1 MPYNEPMT
9 NFAPGSVK
17 PETLQSEYRKLPA
30 VDAVLRRDAVARLIA
45 DYGEEA
51 VTATLRDL
59 LAEAR
64 DAIAGGAAAPSA
76 SRWPELVAAR
86 LAVREQPSLRPVVNA
101 TGIIIHTNLGRAP
114 LSDRARQAMDAAAI
128 GYSNLEYALDE
139 GRRGSRHAHARRL
152 LAELTG
158 AEDAMVVNNNAAA
171 VYFVLNALCSGREV
185 LISRG
190 ELVEIGG
197 GFRIPDV
204 LRQSGAILA
213 EVGTTNRTHTRDFS
227 QALGAETGAILRVH
241 SSNFRQIGFVA
252 QPGLNELAELLHDW
266 ETDTGQRPLLI
277 DDLGSGTLLDT
288 RPFGLAPEPMV
299 QESIAAGAD
308 LVTFSGDKLLGGPQ
322 AGIIV
327 GRAPLLDALR
337 RHPMARALRVD
348 KLTLAALEATL
359 QSYRRGRALEEIPVW
374 RMIGASAAEL
384 EARARHWS
392 EALRAADIDAAVQ
405 PGESAVGGGSLP
417 GETLPTF
424 LLALTP
430 QRPEAMAAQ
439 LRQRDTPIIGR
450 IQQDRLLFDPRTVRT
465 DQETLLLD
473 ALIAASK
480 ADSMAGETGNGMR
493 HDG

>member
-1 MPYNEPMT
+1 MT
-9 NFAPGSVK
+9 EYTPGSAG
-17 PETLQSEYRKLPA
+17 PETRQSEYRKLPA
-30 VDAVLRRDAVARLIA
+30 VDAVLRRDAIALLIA
-45 DYGEEA
+45 DYGEDT

-64 DAIAGGAAAPSA
+64 DAIAGGAAAPPVSGWA
-76 SRWPELVAAR
+76 GLVAAR

-114 LSDRARQAMDAAAI
+114 LSDRARRAMDAAAS

-139 GRRGSRHAHARRL
+139 GRRGSRHVHARRL

-213 EVGTTNRTHTRDFS
+213 EVGTTNRTHPRDFS
-227 QALGAETGAILRVH
+227 QALSAETGAILRVH

-252 QPGLNELAELLHDW
+252 QPSLTELAGMLQDW

-348 KLTLAALEATL
+348 KLTLAALEGTL

-374 RMIGASAAEL
+374 RMIGAAPGEL
-384 EARARHWS
+384 ETRARRWC

-430 QRPEAMAAQ
+430 GRPEAMAAQ
-439 LRQRDTPIIGR
+439 LRQLDTPIVGR
-450 IQQDRLLFDPRTVRT
+450 IQQDRLLFDPRTVRA
-465 DQETLLLD
+465 DQETMLLD
-473 ALIAASK
+473 ALIASSH
-480 ADSMAGETGNGMR
+480 ADRAQTNAGNGKL
-493 HDG
+493 DDD